1 MPSRQQKARL
11 YRVLLSLPLV
21 VASFSLVSCM
31 RTYQRCYE
39 HAFAT
44 DGVYC
49 RPDSVYHKAGK
60 EYAKGQRTQLRN
72 VRYRS
77 WENFYEWYYHEGW
90 EMKPIP
96 NNEGEIVYHELKEDS
111 KGRLTFADNAE
122 WISTPDDKFTPS
134 QNKRLQQNVY
144 ISDMDADRHL
154 TWRALYALPAA
165 AACFAVEAPLN
176 VASVTLFLLSDIVG
190 AMF

>member
-1 MPSRQQKARL
+1 MMKP
-11 YRVLLSLPLV
+11 LLSQPLLALLLL
-21 VASFSLVSCM
+21 VASLSLTSCM

-49 RPDSVYHKAGK
+49 ANDSVYQGNGK
-60 EYAKGQRTQLRN
+60 MYAKGQRAQLRN

-77 WENFYEWYYHEGW
+77 WENFYEWYYHKGW
-90 EMKPIP
+90 EMHPIP
-96 NNEGEIVYHELKEDS
+96 GTEGETVYHELKEDS
-111 KGRLTFADNAE
+111 KGRLTFADSAE
-122 WISTPDDKFTPS
+122 WISTPDGKLTQQ
-134 QNKRLQQNVY
+134 QNKELHQNAYV
-144 ISDMDADRHL
+144 SAPTEDRHL
-154 TWRALYALPAA
+154 TWRGLYALPAS

-176 VASVTLFLLSDIVG
+176 IASVTIFLLSNIIG

>member
-1 MPSRQQKARL
+1 MMRPHHSKT
-11 YRVLLSLPLV
+11 LLSLLLLF
-21 VASFSLVSCM
+21 ACLSLTSCM

-49 RPDSVYHKAGK
+49 APDAVYHSNGK
-60 EYAKGQRTQLRN
+60 KYARGQRARLRN

-77 WENFYEWYYHEGW
+77 WENFYEWYYHKGW
-90 EMKPIP
+90 EMHPISGT
-96 NNEGEIVYHELKEDS
+96 EGETVYHELKEDA

-122 WISTPDDKFTPS
+122 WISTPAGNLTPL
-134 QNKRLQQNVY
+134 QNKTLHQNVY
-144 ISDMDADRHL
+144 ISDATADRHL
-154 TWRALYALPAA
+154 TWRGLYALPAS

-176 VASVTLFLLSDIVG
+176 VTSVTLFLLRGIIG